1 MNTEEIHPFF
11 SQAKNHPEVI
21 AHRGGNGQWPGET
34 MAAYKGAIGLGVDVI
49 EMDVYLTNDGQLVL
63 MHDKNVATTTEGQGA
78 VNDFTLDDIQRLN
91 AGYRWSAD
99 GENFPYQAPLNQLPA
114 DLQNDLRVPSLKEVF
129 EAFPA
134 MRMIVEMKPAD
145 ASPAAALC
153 QILREHQMTEKV
165 LIASFSSHY
174 MNEFRALC
182 PDVATSVALSVDD
195 VAEVLIGVH
204 WFDDQPVK
212 PSVLEAPHYLI
223 SHHLIKKVRAHGLR
237 LHAWTVNELDD
248 MKRMIDLGVDGI
260 ITDYPGRLMAL
271 LGRT

>member
-1 MNTEEIHPFF
+1 MTGP
-11 SQAKNHPEVI
+11 
-21 AHRGGNGQWPGET
+21 GGEQTYP
-34 MAAYKGAIGLGVDVI
+34 
-49 EMDVYLTNDGQLVL
+49 
-63 MHDKNVATTTEGQGA
+63 
-78 VNDFTLDDIQRLN
+78 
-91 AGYRWSAD
+91 YRM
-99 GENFPYQAPLNQLPA
+99 PLNQLPA

-134 MRMIVEMKPAD
+134 MRMIVEMKPAHV
-145 ASPAAALC
+145 SPAAMLCEAL
-153 QILREHQMTEKV
+153 RKHQMTKKV
-165 LIASFSSHY
+165 LVASFSGHY

-182 PDVATSVALSVDD
+182 PEVATSVSLAVDD